1 MRSRWYTWTHLLTTL
16 WLMDQAIGSMGEHN
30 ACREDILVYDFL
42 SVTKDG
48 FVLVSIQPTSK
59 AQHCDAGFQ

>member
-1 MRSRWYTWTHLLTTL
+1 ML

-59 AQHCDAGFQ
+59 AQHCDVGFQ